1 MSSDYGD
8 PAPPPFG
15 APQAPE
21 PPSPPVIE
29 PRYEPPP
36 PPPPPQTPA
45 PPQEPLNPWFSMW
58 VMPRATMRQILDTN
72 PSRFVHLLAILVGI
86 VEVMRS
92 HLPNPPF
99 AFDLGVLLTVKAV
112 VGALA
117 GLFALYLW
125 SMLIWMTGKWLSG
138 KGNFIAVR
146 AAVAWSNVILI
157 WSAMLWLPLI
167 AYLGAEAFNL
177 DPETILTEPSGLL
190 LMIPLG
196 LMAIVVGIWW
206 LVVFMKC
213 VGEAHGF
220 SAWHSFGAFLIA
232 CIIFAIPIVMLAV
245 LAASILGIAG
255 LSSLAS

>member
-1 MSSDYGD
+1 MSADYDD

-15 APQAPE
+15 TPQAPE
-21 PPSPPVIE
+21 PQSPPVIE
-29 PRYEPPP
+29 TRYEPSP
-36 PPPPPQTPA
+36 

-72 PSRFVHLLAILVGI
+72 PSRFVHLLAILAGI

-99 AFDLGVLLTVKAV
+99 SLDLGVLVTVKII

-117 GLFALYLW
+117 GLFGLYLW
-125 SMLIWMTGKWLSG
+125 SILIWMTGKWLSG
-138 KGNFIAVR
+138 KGPFIAVR

-157 WSAMLWLPLI
+157 WSSMLWLPLI
-167 AYLGAEAFNL
+167 AYLGTEAFNF

-196 LMAIVVGIWW
+196 VMAITVGIWW

-232 CIIFAIPIVMLAV
+232 CIIFAIPLIMLV
-245 LAASILGIAG
+245 ILAASIIGIAG